1 MTTATN
7 TIRARPDQLRESGA
21 VLARAFDD
29 DPMMTYILPDD
40 AARMK
45 SGAWFFT
52 AAAKYG
58 NKFGEIYT
66 TADGVEG
73 DAIWLPP
80 GQQKVSPWRMAQ
92 VGMLAAPLHFGFSA
106 FGRFLT
112 VVNHVEHLHDRDMP
126 QPHWYL
132 MVLGVDPPR
141 QGQGVGG
148 ALIAPKLA
156 QADAEALPCYLETM
170 KARNVTF
177 YEKHGFAIVHEGD
190 IPKGGPHFWTM
201 KRMPRSGL

>member
-1 MTTATN
+1 MTTAIQTKRMQRDE
-7 TIRARPDQLRESGA
+7 IAVSGA

-29 DPMMTYILPDD
+29 DPMLVYILPDD
-40 AARMK
+40 ATRSKPAR
-45 SGAWFFT
+45 WFFT
-52 AAAKYG
+52 VAAKYG
-58 NKFGEIYT
+58 HKFGEVDT
-66 TADGVEG
+66 TAGNVEG

-80 GQQKVSPWRMAQ
+80 GEQKVSPWRMAQ
-92 VGMLAAPLHFGFSA
+92 AGMLAVPLRFGFPA
-106 FGRFLT
+106 FRRFLT
-112 VVNHVEHLHDRDMP
+112 VVNHMEHLHDKDMAA
-126 QPHWYL
+126 PHWYL

-156 QADAEALPCYLETM
+156 QADAEGLPCYLETM

-177 YEKHGFAIVHEGD
+177 YQKHGFEIVHEGD

-201 KRMPRSGL
+201 KRMPLKR